1 MADLI
6 TSARAQYNLNNMS
19 LTANETTTLGA
30 LITAASKAIVKYLRR
45 DISSTVYDE
54 LYSGTGQRRLFLRQF
69 PIISIQSVRYRP
81 VVVLKVQNSDTA
93 TNQQARVSIT
103 STGLTLVRVAS
114 GVSTT
119 DTSVTFAGNVTL
131 GAVRDAVI
139 ALGVGWTAQVVGDA
153 NDYALWPSGD
163 LFVAN
168 STGEQQ
174 GALTCRGA
182 FAELK
187 MHTNE
192 LAGFSFAAR
201 SGWLLRAIP
210 YTDPELMRPEDLVW
224 PPGINNFRVQYTAGY
239 ATVPEHIQ
247 EACAI
252 WVAQMFWDTK
262 RDPGLGQAGFT
273 GVTQFTPFSNMP
285 PSVVML
291 LKPYRDRKWFGPLG
305 A

>member
-6 TSARAQYNLNNMS
+6 TNARALDQLNNAS
-19 LTANETTTLGA
+19 LSANETTTLNH
-30 LITAASKAIVKYLRR
+30 LITACSFAIIKYCRR
-45 DISSTVYDE
+45 DFTSTVYDE
-54 LYSGTGQRRLFLRQF
+54 LYSGNGDRRLILRQF
-69 PIISIQSVRYRP
+69 PIQSVQSVRYRP
-81 VVVLKVQNSDTA
+81 VTVLKIQNTDTT

-103 STGLTLVRVAS
+103 TNGLTLVRVAS
-114 GVSTT
+114 GVKTT

-131 GAVRDAVI
+131 GAVATAVI

-153 NDYALWPSGD
+153 NDYTKWPSAD
-163 LFVAN
+163 LFVTN

-224 PPGINNFRVQYTAGY
+224 SPGINNFRVQYTAGY
-239 ATVPEHIQ
+239 ASVPDDIQ
-247 EACAI
+247 QACAI
-252 WVAQMFWDTK
+252 WCAQLFWDSK
-262 RDPGLGQAGFT
+262 RDPGLQTAGFS
-273 GVTQFTPFSNMP
+273 GVTAYTPFSMMP
-285 PSVVML
+285 PSVLFL
-291 LKPYRDRKWFGPLG
+291 LKPYRDRKMGPFGS
-305 A
+305 